1 MALTAPPA
9 SDLALRYPEFAKVPT
24 GLVDAILGDTLLH
37 VDESWAEGDRKPA
50 ILSLAAHF
58 LSVEG
63 EPRRSADIAGGG
75 TGDVNSV
82 GSIKRDKVGD
92 VETEFFQLES
102 STAAASSGGDGSAG
116 YGSTSYGQRFLV
128 LRRRNFP
135 AILVV

>member
-9 SDLALRYPEFAKVPT
+9 SDLTTRYPEFGQVPE
-24 GLVDAILGDTLLH
+24 GLIGAILDDALLH
-37 VDESWAEGDRKPA
+37 VDETWAEGDRKPA
-50 ILSLAAHF
+50 LLSLAAHF

-102 STAAASSGGDGSAG
+102 SSAAASSGGDGSAG
-116 YGSTSYGQRFLV
+116 YGSTSYGQRFLA

-135 AILVV
+135 AIMVV